1 MNLSEYFSVKNGV
14 GVISTA
20 NKIGEVNSAIYAKP
34 HVNSADEI
42 SFIMRNKRTRA
53 NLKENPKA
61 NFLFIENDN
70 GYKGIRINLTMTS
83 ESDDQNLIEKLSRRS
98 SSSNKDKY
106 LVTFQVNQ
114 AIELIGDED
123 IELE

>member
-1 MNLSEYFSVKNGV
+1 MNLSDYFSTNDGI

-34 HVNSADEI
+34 HVKSATEI

-53 NLKENPKA
+53 NLQENPKA
-61 NFLFIENDN
+61 NFLFIEKGN

-83 ESDDQNLIEKLSRRS
+83 ESNDQNLIKELSRRS
-98 SSSNKDKY
+98 SSDAEEKY
-106 LVTFQVNQ
+106 LVTFLISQ

-123 IELE
+123 IELQ